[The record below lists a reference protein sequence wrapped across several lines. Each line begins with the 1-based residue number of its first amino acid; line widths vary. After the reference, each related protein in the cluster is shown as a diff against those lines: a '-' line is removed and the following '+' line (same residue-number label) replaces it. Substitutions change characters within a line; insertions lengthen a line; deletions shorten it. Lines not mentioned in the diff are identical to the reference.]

1 MKMLLKKENRYGLI
15 ALAISLICVIS
26 GIIVIIDGMF
36 ANDSI
41 TSAFEIGFG
50 LLILLFYL
58 IPSIITYRAMAI
70 KNYTYLLIG
79 LIMYGLF
86 NMTIILLFMSVSVFN
101 IVIIII
107 ALATIVFSSLNYA
120 FLTKNK

>member
-58 IPSIITYRAMAI
+58 VPSIITYRAMVI
-70 KNYTYLLIG
+70 KNYSYLLIG

>member
-79 LIMYGLF
+79 LIVYGLF

>member
-1 MKMLLKKENRYGLI
+1 MIMLLIKENSYGLI

-79 LIMYGLF
+79 LIM
-86 NMTIILLFMSVSVFN
+86 SVSVFK

-120 FLTKNK
+120 FLTKNKSICYNIT

>member
-1 MKMLLKKENRYGLI
+1 M
-15 ALAISLICVIS
+15 V
-26 GIIVIIDGMF
+26 
-36 ANDSI
+36 
-41 TSAFEIGFG
+41 
-50 LLILLFYL
+50 
-58 IPSIITYRAMAI
+58 I
-70 KNYTYLLIG
+70 KNYSYLLIG

>member
-107 ALATIVFSSLNYA
+107 ALATIVFSSLNY
-120 FLTKNK
+120 